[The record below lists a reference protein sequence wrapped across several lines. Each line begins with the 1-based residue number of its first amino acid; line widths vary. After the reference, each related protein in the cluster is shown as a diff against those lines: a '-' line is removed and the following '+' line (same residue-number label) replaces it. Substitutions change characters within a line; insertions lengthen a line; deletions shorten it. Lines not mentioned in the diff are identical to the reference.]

1 MNDCCASKSILYSIT
16 LAIGCTLLGA
26 CNSGTET
33 TNSDSEITGQAID
46 GYIVGGTY
54 YCDGKMTG
62 STQAAGKY
70 SCSEG
75 TKIAKVNG
83 GSDTGYDENATTSD
97 YAFTGTLLGPTT
109 IKYVTPLSTLITQLA
124 GGEANYDSSKLDSS
138 IATAKTVLNL
148 SSIDLDIS
156 PAQNVS
162 NAKANSAVHAF
173 VSAISST
180 TEDYAA
186 AMEAF
191 AQVVQDQSE
200 SNQQIDIS
208 GSDGDKI
215 KQIVQKVQTK
225 LQVLRPE
232 QASNIDP
239 DTVSSSLATVLTT
252 ITNTTNVS
260 QLTPSSTYIPNPAL
274 AFSADEGI
282 LSFTGPN
289 DQTYSYTMSEY
300 ENATKNSQGDH
311 IAILPNGIRHISLDN
326 SLIQVKKTL
335 TNASIDFAF
344 SIAAENSK
352 EKLNVIAR
360 GLKVSMVADDPSS
373 IKVTVPNGKV
383 WQVQSISKD
392 GTSTRADIVK
402 NGDRIFSSSNGGI
415 NINMDDIADELTKK
429 GHPDLT
435 KETGN
440 YKVTLVIGG
449 IQVAKLSGSNTKP
462 AGSYIVETNDTSL
475 SAQGLRGYVTV
486 K

>member
-1 MNDCCASKSILYSIT
+1 MNDSFVRKGILYSIT
-16 LAIGCTLLGA
+16 LAIGCTLIGA

-46 GYIVGGTY
+46 GYIVGGRTF
-54 YCDGKMTG
+54 CDKVEKQVTKV
-62 STQAAGKY
+62 AGKY
-70 SCSEG
+70 NCPNG
-75 TKIAKVNG
+75 TKLVKILG
-83 GSDTGYDENATTSD
+83 GYDVGYDVNATTSD

-109 IKYVTPLSTLITQLA
+109 SKYVTPLSTLITQLA
-124 GGEANYDSSKLDSS
+124 GGEDDYDSSKLDSA
-138 IATAKTVLNL
+138 IATLKTVLNV
-148 SSIDLDIS
+148 SSLDLDTS

-173 VSAISST
+173 VSALSST

-186 AMEAF
+186 GMTAF
-191 AQVVQDQSE
+191 AQVIQE
-200 SNQQIDIS
+200 SDQQIDIS
-208 GSDGDKI
+208 GSDGDQI

-225 LQVLRPE
+225 LQVSRPE

-239 DTVSSSLATVLTT
+239 DTVSSSLATVLTKIDKLT
-252 ITNTTNVS
+252 GVTQITPIITN
-260 QLTPSSTYIPNPAL
+260 IPNPAL

-282 LSFTGPN
+282 LTFTGPN
-289 DQTYSYTMSEY
+289 DQTYSYSMAQY
-300 ENATKNSQGDH
+300 EDANTTSQGDH
-311 IAILPNGIRHISLDN
+311 TAVLPNGIRHITLDN
-326 SLIQVKKTL
+326 SLITVKKTL

-360 GLKVSMVADDPSS
+360 NLKVSMIADDSSS
-373 IKVTVPNGKV
+373 IKVTVPDGTV
-383 WQVQSISKD
+383 WQVQSIAED

-415 NINMDDIADELTKK
+415 NVNMEDISNELTKK

-435 KETGN
+435 KEKGN
-440 YKVTLVIGG
+440 YKVTFVIGG
-449 IQVAKLSGSNTKP
+449 MQVAKISGSETIP
-462 AGSYIVETNDTSL
+462 ASSYTVETNDTSL
-475 SAQGLRGYVTV
+475 SAQGVQGYVTV